1 MTETNNNYPG
11 FSGAYH
17 LDDCTFLLKLIGPA
31 DISKIEIADLASQE
45 ADIQSGKAP
54 YWLRV
59 SKEKP
64 PEAEQLALYREAMT
78 ANKVRFTRDVAA
90 LANAAYKRHRQSP
103 EVTIVSLARAGTP
116 VGVLLNRALKLRGV
130 TSNHY
135 SISIVRD
142 KSIGLDLNALKWIC
156 HNHDPESI
164 IFVDGWTGKGGM
176 TLQLAESVKAFN
188 EANGTKVS
196 DSLWVVSDLAGYAHY
211 SADFADYLLPY
222 SVFNGVVSGLVSR
235 TIYNPLVLAPDDFHG
250 AYLLEN
256 LAAHDLTNSFIEEIW
271 SILKLLMEQPAF
283 LPEANIFS
291 AQALSRQNLAR
302 RTVQHLM
309 EDFRISDP
317 NRIKIGIGES
327 TRAMTRRL
335 PQALILSNPNEPDV
349 QHLLAKAQT
358 RGVQILEHP
367 LYCGKAAVVV
377 GAADQ

>member
-1 MTETNNNYPG
+1 MTKTNDNYPG

-31 DISKIEIADLASQE
+31 DISKIETTDLAAQE

-59 SKEKP
+59 SREKP
-64 PEAEQLALYREAMT
+64 PEQEQLALYRQAMN
-78 ANKVRFTRDVAA
+78 ANKVRFTRDIAA
-90 LANAAYKRHRQSP
+90 LANAAYKLHRQSA

-116 VGVLLNRALKLRGV
+116 VGVLLNRALKVRGV
-130 TSNHY
+130 TSYHY

-142 KSIGLDLNALKWIC
+142 KTIGLDLNALKWIC
-156 HNHDPESI
+156 QNHDPESI
-164 IFVDGWTGKGGM
+164 LFVDGWTGKGGM

-188 EANGTKVS
+188 DANGTKVS

-235 TIYNPLVLAPDDFHG
+235 TIYNPRVLAADDFHG

-256 LAAHDLTNSFIEEIW
+256 LKDYDLTNAFIDEIW
-271 SILKLLMEQPAF
+271 TILKLLMEQPKH

-291 AQALSRQNLAR
+291 AEALSRQSLAK

-309 EDFRISDP
+309 EDFQITDP
-317 NRIKIGIGES
+317 NRIKIGIGEA

-335 PQALILSNPNEPDV
+335 PQALILSNPNEPDI
-349 QHLLAKAQT
+349 QHLLAKAQSL
-358 RGVQILEHP
+358 GVKILESP